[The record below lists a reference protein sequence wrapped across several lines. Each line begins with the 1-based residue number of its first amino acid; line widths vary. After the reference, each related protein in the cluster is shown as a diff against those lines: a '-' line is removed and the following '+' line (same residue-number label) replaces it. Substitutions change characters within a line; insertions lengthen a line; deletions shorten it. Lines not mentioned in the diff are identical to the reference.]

1 MFYELSLVLVL
12 GFILDLF
19 LGDPD
24 WMPHPIVLIGKLISA
39 LEKCIRD
46 IFPKSK
52 SGERLGGLLLAILV
66 PGISFFL
73 PFFILLIAGK
83 FFYPLKLALEVF
95 WCWQILAAKTLA
107 KEGKMVCE
115 KVRASD
121 LIGARKQVGRIVGR
135 DTGELTMTGVVKACV
150 ETIAESTSD
159 GVIAPLFFMAIG
171 GIPVGFLYKA
181 VNTLDS
187 MVGYKNEKYRY
198 FGTCSA
204 RLDDILNFIP
214 ARITAILMILVSAF
228 LGFDYKGAFR
238 VWKRDRLKHLSPNSG
253 NPEAAVAGALGIML
267 GGDAFYFGELHK
279 KATLGDDVRNP
290 EAEDINRA
298 IKLMY
303 GSSALCLLI
312 LIIGRLF
319 I

>member
-1 MFYELSLVLVL
+1 MFCELPLVLVL
-12 GFILDLF
+12 GFIIDLI
-19 LGDPD
+19 LGDPSHL
-24 WMPHPIVLIGKLISA
+24 PHPIVLIGKLISA
-39 LEKCIRD
+39 LEKGIRD

-52 SGERLGGLLLAILV
+52 EGERIGGLLLAVLV

-73 PFFILLIAGK
+73 PFFILRIAGH
-83 FFYPLKLALEVF
+83 FSYPLKLALEVL
-95 WCWQILAAKTLA
+95 WCWQILAARTLA
-107 KEGKMVCE
+107 REGKMVFE
-115 KVRASD
+115 KVMSSD
-121 LIGARKQVGRIVGR
+121 LAAARKQVGRIVGR
-135 DTGELTMTGVVKACV
+135 DTAELSMKGVIKACV

-159 GVIAPLFFMAIG
+159 GVIAPMFFMAIG
-171 GIPVGFLYKA
+171 GIPLGFLYKA

-187 MVGYKNEKYRY
+187 MVGYKNERYRY

-214 ARITAILMILVSAF
+214 ARITAILMILVSAP
-228 LGFDYKGAFR
+228 LGFDYKSAFK

-253 NPEAAVAGALGIML
+253 NPEAVVAGALGIAL
-267 GGDAFYFGELHK
+267 GGDAFYFGELHR
-279 KATLGDDVRNP
+279 KAVLGDDKKSP

-303 GSSALCLLI
+303 GSSVLCLII
-312 LIIGRLF
+312 LAIGRLF

>member
-1 MFYELSLVLVL
+1 MFYELSLVLFL

-39 LEKCIRD
+39 LEKGIRD
-46 IFPKSK
+46 IFPKSE

-171 GIPVGFLYKA
+171 GIPLGFLYKA